1 MLMVKK
7 LKVVSWINF
16 ICPETY
22 WSKFDIC
29 GGSLTLALRKIP
41 RFSRI
46 RAFPQISTPE
56 NSAKFRYFTQ
66 C

>member
-1 MLMVKK
+1 MRMVKK

-22 WSKFDIC
+22 WSKFDVC
-29 GGSLTLALRKIP
+29 GGSSTLALCKIP

-56 NSAKFRYFTQ
+56 N
-66 C
+66 